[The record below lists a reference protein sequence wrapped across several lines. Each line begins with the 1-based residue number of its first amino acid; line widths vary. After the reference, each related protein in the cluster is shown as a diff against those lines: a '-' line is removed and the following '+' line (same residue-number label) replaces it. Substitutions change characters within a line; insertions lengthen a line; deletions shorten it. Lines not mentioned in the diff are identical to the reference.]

1 MKFYHFVPASAL
13 PDASVPDAS
22 VQALMRGEK
31 IGAIPTLC
39 PTSDLMDYGG
49 LTLYCQYERPLA
61 FCLSQDDPVDPAYL
75 KLNFEEKGYPRNQ
88 SQTSLFTLGLLT
100 QKERNQYLRDQK
112 PPKGETLVLWM
123 AKDWERK
130 QNRTLTGGT
139 ITLVLDDLVTVFQN
153 NLMQVI
159 DARRPHNAEL
169 YPDGKSKL
177 EATRNIHAYASVYLK
192 GYRKRFDQVLKDQH
206 HTVINLM
213 NAATL
218 ADFKREQVFVLT
230 LKTITDF
237 LGSLVDSYKQNQT
250 SKELEETIVREV
262 LALSKDKLKYSYL

>member
-1 MKFYHFVPASAL
+1 MKFYHFAPVSAL
-13 PDASVPDAS
+13 
-22 VQALMRGEK
+22 QAMMRGK
-31 IGAIPTLC
+31 KVGAIPTLC

-61 FCLSQDDPVDPAYL
+61 FRLSQDDPVDPEYL
-75 KLNFEEKGYPRNQ
+75 KLNFDRRAWEEKGYPKNQ

-100 QKERNQYLRDQK
+100 QKERNQYLRDQEV
-112 PPKGETLVLWM
+112 PKGESLVLWM
-123 AKDWERK
+123 PKDWERK

-153 NLMQVI
+153 NLLQVI
-159 DARRPHNAEL
+159 NAEHPHNAQL

-177 EATRNIHAYASVYLK
+177 EATKNIHAYASIYVK
-192 GYRKRFDQVLKDQH
+192 GYQKRFDRVLKDPH
-206 HTVINLM
+206 NTTMNLM

-218 ADFKREQVFVLT
+218 ADFKREKVFILT

-237 LGSLVDSYKQNQT
+237 VGELVHSYKNNLVP
-250 SKELEETIVREV
+250 KELEALVVREV
-262 LALSKDKLKYSYL
+262 FALSKDKLTYSYL